1 MRPVI
6 VSYGFHFLCIQIQT
20 QIQIQVSIVIVKIE
34 RYKLQTQIHNTIVQL
49 PPQVIDLIFNLF
61 LFPRFL
67 SPFALVWG
75 VPLLFSCFQFLW
87 QLCFLV
93 PLLGFVPPLFATWQ
107 LFREPCRIF
116 SMGCRGPIWQR
127 VFNGSFRLYF
137 EFVFLLLSTAVS
149 LVSCVY
155 KCVSYESH
163 RVLILEC
170 RFWNTCLCDSVSWM
184 CSSVLNRC
192 RLPIIPIVSKHM
204 LERLCCVCVFLL
216 FCPYLLI
223 FSCVLVFWYSAVS
236 LCFDIRLC
244 PCVLIFRC
252 RLWNTWG
259 AKSPSCR
266 FVT

>member
-1 MRPVI
+1 MYIWGHSWVVG
-6 VSYGFHFLCIQIQT
+6 VSEAVTNLGHEAATGALGPPCVSQSASEYQNTRTQPNIKTQGHSRISKHKDTTEYQNTRTHPNIKTQT
-20 QIQIQVSIVIVKIE
+20 
-34 RYKLQTQIHNTIVQL
+34 HNTIVQL

-184 CSSVLNRC
+184 CPSVLNRC
-192 RLPIIPIVSKHM
+192 RLPRIPIV
-204 LERLCCVCVFLL
+204 
-216 FCPYLLI
+216 
-223 FSCVLVFWYSAVS
+223 
-236 LCFDIRLC
+236 
-244 PCVLIFRC
+244 
-252 RLWNTWG
+252 
-259 AKSPSCR
+259 
-266 FVT
+266 

>member
-1 MRPVI
+1 MHHK
-6 VSYGFHFLCIQIQT
+6 YQEMQ
-20 QIQIQVSIVIVKIE
+20 
-34 RYKLQTQIHNTIVQL
+34 RYKLQTQTHNTIVQL

-61 LFPRFL
+61 LFPRFCL
-67 SPFALVWG
+67 HSLWFEVL
-75 VPLLFSCFQFLW
+75 SCFQFEVSQFCSQFLW

-137 EFVFLLLSTAVS
+137 EFVFLLLSTPMS

-192 RLPIIPIVSKHM
+192 RLPRIPIVSKHM

-223 FSCVLVFWYSAVS
+223 FSCVLVFW
-236 LCFDIRLC
+236 
-244 PCVLIFRC
+244 
-252 RLWNTWG
+252 
-259 AKSPSCR
+259 
-266 FVT
+266 